1 MTTSTPYIRAEVL
14 SWTDSEICVRST
26 TEGETLHID
35 YSSANPH
42 LQGQDWSYLS
52 RCIRPGTLLNIIGS
66 ESEHPECIIVEP
78 DLLMD
83 ITAVA
88 SCIEDYAES
97 PLVHLINKLSANNT
111 SSSILLG
118 NFASQLLD
126 ERLRSLNRKY
136 SDSVSEFFRQN
147 AILLATTPIVSTF
160 HKDAQKQAENI
171 RIAIDEIAETTL
183 PQFQRNQVVL
193 EPTFFCEMLGLQGR
207 MDMLQMDYSIL
218 VEQKSGKGQW
228 PPSED
233 PQVPRP
239 FRKHQAQALLYY
251 AILHYGL
258 GISADSI
265 SPLLLYSKY
274 AKGLVPL
281 KPLSP
286 EANELLHTALRIRN
300 QLARC
305 EQIYAERGYDILLT
319 LRSEN
324 MRMLRGNDRLW
335 ERHTQPH
342 IDSLLMPIHSAS
354 TLEQAYY
361 LRLLRFI
368 STEHILGKAAL
379 HDDSIEPHCM
389 AMQDTSFAAKWHYS
403 LSEKEQAG
411 NIYAG
416 LRLLSPDSP
425 KATDI
430 SEVVLAL
437 QGSPTANFRRG
448 DIVVLYSYPAD
459 SEPDIRRSPCLR
471 GSLVDIADGKIRIQL
486 RAPQS
491 TACFFTPGHLWAI
504 EHDFYE
510 SSSSALFRGVQAFL
524 SAPQERRDLI
534 LSQRTPQVDK
544 TLELRGEHGLFDEL
558 SLKVRQARDLFLI
571 IGPPGTGKTSFGLMT
586 TLQEELHSPESN
598 VLLLSYTNR
607 AVDEACSKLVE
618 AGIDFIRIGGALS
631 CSQECKSHLLE
642 ERVSGLK
649 NTDEIAELIHRTRI
663 IAGTTAALCAHLEIF
678 RLKSFSLAII
688 DEASQILEPHLLPLL
703 SATTPEGGSAIQR
716 FVMIGD
722 HKQLPAVVQQDAK
735 QAAVENPLLQDIGF
749 TDCRQS
755 LFERLLRTYR
765 DNPDV
770 VYMLTRQGRMHPEV
784 EVLPNQMFYGG
795 RLSAVGLPHQQ
806 KASDS
811 PRVVFIDAPLP
822 QNTPSD
828 KVNSE
833 EARIITSIVSE
844 LIEKGYNPTNDI
856 GIIVPYRNQIA
867 VVRSA
872 LAEAGL
878 DSALFIDTVERY
890 QGSQRRVIIYGF
902 TVQKDYQL
910 EFLTSQTFEEDGQLI
925 DRKLNVAMTRAMERL
940 ILIGHAALLRQKPVF
955 KHLLESLAP
964 QDYVPKKR

>member
-1 MTTSTPYIRAEVL
+1 M
-14 SWTDSEICVRST
+14 
-26 TEGETLHID
+26 LHID
-35 YSSANPH
+35 YSPANTN
-42 LQGQDWSYLS
+42 LEGKDWTYLS
-52 RCIRPGTLLNIIGS
+52 RCLRTGTQLNIIGS
-66 ESEHPECIIVEP
+66 DPEKPEIVIVEP

-97 PLVHLINKLSANNT
+97 PLVHLINRLSANET

-126 ERLRSLNRKY
+126 ERLRRLNRRY
-136 SDSVSEFFRQN
+136 SDSVGEFFRQN
-147 AILLATTPIVSTF
+147 ATLLATTPIVSHF
-160 HKDAQKQAENI
+160 HEDAQKQAENI
-171 RIAIDEIAETTL
+171 RIAIDEVAEATL
-183 PQFQRNQVVL
+183 PSFQRDQVVL

-228 PPSED
+228 PAFDD
-233 PQVPRP
+233 PEIPRP
-239 FRKHQAQALLYY
+239 YRKHQAQALLYY

-258 GISADSI
+258 GTPSEHI

-274 AKGLVPL
+274 PKGLVPL
-281 KPLSP
+281 RPLCA
-286 EANELLHTALRIRN
+286 EASTLLHTALRIRN

-305 EQIYAERGYDILLT
+305 EQIYAERGYDTLLT

-335 ERHTQPH
+335 ERYTQPH
-342 IDSLLMPIHSAS
+342 IDSLLKPIHEAS
-354 TLEQAYY
+354 PVEKDYF

-379 HDDSIEPHCM
+379 YDDSQDPHSM

-403 LSEKEQAG
+403 LAEKEQAG

-425 KATDI
+425 EATDI

-437 QGSPTANFRRG
+437 AGPPTANFRQG

-459 SEPDIRRSPCLR
+459 TEPDIRRSPCLR
-471 GSLVDIADGKIRIQL
+471 GALVDITEGKIRIRL

-491 TACFFTPGHLWAI
+491 TACFFATDHLWAI

-510 SSSSALFRGVQAFL
+510 SSSSALFRGVHAFL
-524 SAPQERRDLI
+524 TAPQERRDLI
-534 LSQRTPQVDK
+534 LSQRPPRVDK
-544 TLELRGEHGLFDEL
+544 TLELRGEYGDFDDL
-558 SLKVRQARDLFLI
+558 SLRVRRARDLFLI

-586 TLQEELHSPESN
+586 TLQEELLSPESS

-618 AGIDFIRIGGALS
+618 AGIDFIRIGGSLS
-631 CSQECKSHLLE
+631 CSEECHPHLLE
-642 ERVSGLK
+642 ERVTGLK
-649 NTDEIAELIHRTRI
+649 NTDEIAALIHRTRV
-663 IAGTTAALCAHLEIF
+663 IAGTTAALCAHLELF
-678 RLKSFSLAII
+678 RLKSFSLALI

-703 SATTPEGGSAIQR
+703 SATTPEGECAIQR

-722 HKQLPAVVQQDAK
+722 HKQLPAVVQQSAE
-735 QAAVENPLLQDIGF
+735 QARVESPRLQKIGF
-749 TDCRQS
+749 ADCRQS
-755 LFERLLRTYR
+755 LFERLLRTHR
-765 DNPDV
+765 NNPDV
-770 VYMLTRQGRMHPEV
+770 VYMLTRQGRMHPEI
-784 EVLPNQMFYGG
+784 EALPNQMFYGG
-795 RLSAVGLPHQQ
+795 RLRAVGLPHQQ
-806 KASDS
+806 IISDS
-811 PRVVFIDAPLP
+811 PRVVFINAPLP
-822 QNTPSD
+822 QHSPSD
-828 KVNSE
+828 KVNDE
-833 EARIITSIVSE
+833 EARIITVLIGE
-844 LIEKGYNPTNDI
+844 LQQEGYNPASDI

-867 VVRSA
+867 AVRSA
-872 LAEAGL
+872 LADAGL
-878 DSALFIDTVERY
+878 DSNLFIDTVERY

-910 EFLTSQTFEEDGQLI
+910 EFLSSQTFQEDGLLI

-940 ILIGHAALLRQKPVF
+940 ILIGHADLLRQKPVF
-955 KHLLESLAP
+955 RNLLESLAP
-964 QDYVPKKR
+964 QGYAPKKR